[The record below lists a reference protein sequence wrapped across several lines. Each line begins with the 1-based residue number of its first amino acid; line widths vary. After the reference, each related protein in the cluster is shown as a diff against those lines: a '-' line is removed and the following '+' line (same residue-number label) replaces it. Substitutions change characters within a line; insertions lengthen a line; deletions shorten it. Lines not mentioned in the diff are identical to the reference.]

1 MLSKTCVLIRIMTMN
16 LSVFANLVH
25 NLSNPYVV
33 AVKKE
38 ISGDTVDLS
47 NMFYIMNHDSG
58 S

>member
-1 MLSKTCVLIRIMTMN
+1 MHSKTYVLIWIMTMN

-38 ISGDTVDLS
+38 ISGDTVVVGRVLDQSLL
-47 NMFYIMNHDSG
+47 YL
-58 S
+58 